1 MTEKKNSENKV
12 LAPEGFVEKL
22 HPRRGGRR
30 PAAPQQPE
38 APAEKRKES
47 PRRGRRPMAQIG
59 KKPQEAPLQAAE
71 KSGQTP
77 KTQAAGQ
84 QPSATSQPPKKQ
96 SPRRQRGK
104 EQPQQAA
111 QPAPQPSRQPQ
122 KGQRTPRRGK
132 ALMENSTLALAPES
146 VKCPLRRTA
155 HQLKPGRSP
164 LRIIS
169 LGGLGEIGKNITVY
183 ECGED
188 ILVVDCGLAFPDDDL
203 LGVDLVIPD
212 FTYLIRNR
220 DKIRGVFLTHG
231 HEDHIGGLHRPH
243 PGSGGRKAPGARPGG
258 QGEAGSGAPRRDH

>member
-84 QPSATSQPPKKQ
+84 QLSNTGKGGRSSPSRRLNRRPSHPA
-96 SPRRQRGK
+96 SPRR
-104 EQPQQAA
+104 
-111 QPAPQPSRQPQ
+111 
-122 KGQRTPRRGK
+122 
-132 ALMENSTLALAPES
+132 
-146 VKCPLRRTA
+146 
-155 HQLKPGRSP
+155 
-164 LRIIS
+164 
-169 LGGLGEIGKNITVY
+169 
-183 ECGED
+183 
-188 ILVVDCGLAFPDDDL
+188 
-203 LGVDLVIPD
+203 
-212 FTYLIRNR
+212 
-220 DKIRGVFLTHG
+220 
-231 HEDHIGGLHRPH
+231 
-243 PGSGGRKAPGARPGG
+243 GSGLPAGARP
-258 QGEAGSGAPRRDH
+258 

>member
-84 QPSATSQPPKKQ
+84 QLSTTSQPPKKQ

-122 KGQRTPRRGK
+122 KGQRAPRRGK

-183 ECGED
+183 ACGED
-188 ILVVDCGLAFPDDDL
+188 ILVVHCGLASPDD
-203 LGVDLVIPD
+203 
-212 FTYLIRNR
+212 
-220 DKIRGVFLTHG
+220 
-231 HEDHIGGLHRPH
+231 
-243 PGSGGRKAPGARPGG
+243 
-258 QGEAGSGAPRRDH
+258 